1 MTNDAMTTSNLTREK
16 MVAYHECYAAAM
28 TKYGLQ
34 RGVRFSE
41 TRHTIQYY
49 RELKRQTR
57 ELETH
62 VRQLRSEQQQAE

>member
-41 TRHTIQYY
+41 TRHTIN
-49 RELKRQTR
+49 TI
-57 ELETH
+57 
-62 VRQLRSEQQQAE
+62 VS